1 MQKLVILHLLLILII
16 VFLYDSKSLNL
27 FSLGNV
33 AYKKMYIKQMYIL
46 KDSNYK
52 NTWFKIKVYLPFDVS
67 LCPSW
72 YLCTHSQTPKCNHFS
87 TFFDNHHLVC
97 LYRFTMLICTLKYMS
112 QIGLFRVQRL
122 FKWLAWAFSQH
133 GNEIQKRN
141 IPKEKNPSV
150 YVFIKPCMPHACR
163 CLIGQSQSQWD
174 TLLHKHMDSRKCDSL
189 GINKA
194 IVCHTGL
201 GR

>member
-141 IPKEKNPSV
+141 IPKEKIPVCMCLSSLVCLMLAGALLANPRVSGTHYFTSTWIPGSV
-150 YVFIKPCMPHACR
+150 IR
-163 CLIGQSQSQWD
+163 WESTRQ
-174 TLLHKHMDSRKCDSL
+174 
-189 GINKA
+189 
-194 IVCHTGL
+194 
-201 GR
+201 

>member
-141 IPKEKNPSV
+141 IPKEKIPVCMCLSSLVCLLLAGALLANPRVSGTHYFTSTWIPGSV
-150 YVFIKPCMPHACR
+150 IR
-163 CLIGQSQSQWD
+163 WESTRQ
-174 TLLHKHMDSRKCDSL
+174 
-189 GINKA
+189 
-194 IVCHTGL
+194 
-201 GR
+201 

>member
-52 NTWFKIKVYLPFDVS
+52 NTWFKIKVYLPFDIS

-141 IPKEKNPSV
+141 IPKEKIPVCMCLSSLVCLMLAGALLANPRVSGTHYFTSTWIPGSV
-150 YVFIKPCMPHACR
+150 IR
-163 CLIGQSQSQWD
+163 WESTRQ
-174 TLLHKHMDSRKCDSL
+174 
-189 GINKA
+189 
-194 IVCHTGL
+194 
-201 GR
+201 

>member
-1 MQKLVILHLLLILII
+1 MLMQKLVILHLLLILII

-33 AYKKMYIKQMYIL
+33 AYKKMYIKQTYIL

-112 QIGLFRVQRL
+112 QIGSFRVQRL

-141 IPKEKNPSV
+141 IPKEKIPVCMCLSSLVCLMLAGALLANPRVSGTHYFTSTWIPGSV
-150 YVFIKPCMPHACR
+150 IR
-163 CLIGQSQSQWD
+163 WESTRQ
-174 TLLHKHMDSRKCDSL
+174 
-189 GINKA
+189 
-194 IVCHTGL
+194 
-201 GR
+201 

>member
-1 MQKLVILHLLLILII
+1 MLMQKLVILHLLLILII

-141 IPKEKNPSV
+141 IPKEKIPVCMCLSSLVCLMLAGALLANPRVSGTHYFTSTWIPGSV
-150 YVFIKPCMPHACR
+150 IR
-163 CLIGQSQSQWD
+163 WESTRQ
-174 TLLHKHMDSRKCDSL
+174 
-189 GINKA
+189 
-194 IVCHTGL
+194 
-201 GR
+201 